1 MRVRTKVYIILM
13 VFFSI
18 LLSYLPIV
26 YLFPQSSPARLSHV
40 CQSVPANCIVLV
52 FFSFVIAVGLAE
64 IIGFCFKKSIE
75 IKWRR
80 SKLGGI
86 LVSEGYVT
94 EEELRKALTEQGL
107 RIGEVLIRA
116 GRITAEQLDHALNH
130 QRKVPGKLGE
140 ILKDLAY
147 STDEDINWAINRSE
161 ERLGEI
167 FLKKGV
173 LTDYDL
179 SSSLALQRYGPR
191 WIEKAWD
198 GKITI
203 H

>member
-1 MRVRTKVYIILM
+1 MRARTKACIILT
-13 VFFSI
+13 VFFAI
-18 LLSYLPIV
+18 LLSYLLIV
-26 YLFPQSSPARLSHV
+26 CLSPQCSLARLSHI
-40 CQSVPANCIVLV
+40 CQSVPANCIVLI
-52 FFSFVIAVGLAE
+52 FFSFIIAVGLAE
-64 IIGFCFKKSIE
+64 IIDLCFKKFLE

-80 SKLGGI
+80 SKLGEI
-86 LVSEGYVT
+86 LVSEGYIT
-94 EEELRKALTEQGL
+94 EEELREALTEQGL
-107 RIGEVLIRA
+107 RIGEVLVRD
-116 GRITAEQLDHALNH
+116 GRITAEQLEHALNH

-147 STDEDINWAINRSE
+147 STDEDINWALNRTE

-167 FLKKGV
+167 FLERRV
-173 LTDYDL
+173 LTDYDW

-191 WIEKAWD
+191 WIKKAWD